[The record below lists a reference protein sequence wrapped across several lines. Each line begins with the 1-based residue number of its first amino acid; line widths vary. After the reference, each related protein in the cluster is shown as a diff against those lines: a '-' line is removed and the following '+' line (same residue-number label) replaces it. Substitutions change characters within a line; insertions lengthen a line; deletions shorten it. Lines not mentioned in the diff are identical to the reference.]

1 MVHSAGVRMT
11 KTSHLA
17 VRTIAS
23 DTDPIMKRST
33 GVCPVAPQIIKS
45 AFTDLAISFE
55 ITVLGEPYSIMIFTF
70 STRAAA
76 ARAL

>member
-45 AFTDLAISFE
+45 AFDR
-55 ITVLGEPYSIMIFTF
+55 F
-70 STRAAA
+70 SKSLDR
-76 ARAL
+76 

>member
-33 GVCPVAPQIIKS
+33 GVCPVVISIFIKV
-45 AFTDLAISFE
+45 FLQLYRREKYI
-55 ITVLGEPYSIMIFTF
+55 
-70 STRAAA
+70 
-76 ARAL
+76 